1 MNVNKAIKQF
11 VSVCSI
17 ALLLGIPSASYP
29 QDSAVEVEE
38 IDLSQP
44 SNEDEAEGLWD
55 QTKQKTS
62 EATEYSKV
70 QGKRIL
76 DSSKEGLAKGTDAV
90 VTGSKKAWDATKEA
104 SSKAVDY
111 TVEKTNQAGEAISDT
126 FNREPQD
133 DVPVT
138 ERNTDTSQ
146 TN

>member
-17 ALLLGIPSASYP
+17 ALWLGIPSVSYP
-29 QDSAVEVEE
+29 QDSAVEIEE
-38 IDLSQP
+38 IDLNQP
-44 SNEDEAEGLWD
+44 SNENQAEDLWD
-55 QTKQKTS
+55 QTKQKTG
-62 EATEYSKV
+62 EAAEYFKV
-70 QGKRIL
+70 EGTRIL

-111 TVEKTNQAGEAISDT
+111 TVKKTNQAGEAISDT
-126 FNREPQD
+126 FNSEPQD

-146 TN
+146 AN